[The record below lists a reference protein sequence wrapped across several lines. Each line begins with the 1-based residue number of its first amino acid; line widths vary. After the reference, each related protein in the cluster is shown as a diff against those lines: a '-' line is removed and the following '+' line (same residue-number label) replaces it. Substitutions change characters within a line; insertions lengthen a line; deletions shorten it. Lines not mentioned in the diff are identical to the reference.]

1 LARQQRHRHR
11 KGGTLKTDFEPQ
23 LANRI
28 QGQLLR
34 QSERREVAI
43 FLQNGALWVA
53 DFIDGEGMLID
64 ATTWFRFNCAALASP
79 HAQRRMVLESAI
91 PQSPDLV
98 ARIGRLCDPART
110 PKRGALV
117 WLLVATSAF
126 RARRRW
132 VAAAVRVFIRHRANR
147 YDQPM

>member
-1 LARQQRHRHR
+1 LDR
-11 KGGTLKTDFEPQ
+11 DFEPPF
-23 LANRI
+23 AFRI

-43 FLQNGALWVA
+43 FLRNGALWIA

-64 ATTWFRFNCAALASP
+64 ATVWFRFNCAALASP

-91 PQSPDLV
+91 PLSPDLV
-98 ARIGRLCDPART
+98 ARIGHLCDPART
-110 PKRGALV
+110 PKPGALA

-132 VAAAVRVFIRHRANR
+132 VAAAVRVFVRHRANR
-147 YDQPM
+147 NDQPM